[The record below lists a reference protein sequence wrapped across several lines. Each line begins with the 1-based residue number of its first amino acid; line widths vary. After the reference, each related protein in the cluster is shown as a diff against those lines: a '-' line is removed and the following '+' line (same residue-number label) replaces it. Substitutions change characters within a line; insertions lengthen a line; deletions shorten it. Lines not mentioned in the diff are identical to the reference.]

1 MTFLLD
7 HDTPDDLT
15 YSLEGLGHKVVYLR
29 NVLSKRTPDPE
40 ILAYA
45 NQEGF
50 VVITC
55 NRDDYLA
62 LGRTVPHQGINILLR
77 KKTRVDERAALVHL
91 LDRADDSAISNNIN
105 FA

>member
-15 YSLEGLGHKVVYLR
+15 YSLEGLGHKAIYLR
-29 NVLSKRTPDPE
+29 DVLPKRTGDPE

-45 NQEGF
+45 HQRKYI
-50 VVITC
+50 VITC
-55 NRDDYLA
+55 NRDDFLA
-62 LGRTVPHQGINILLR
+62 LGKSMPHCGIIILRR
-77 KKTRVDERAALVHL
+77 KLTRVSERAALVHL
-91 LDRADDSAISNNIN
+91 LDRAGESGIVNNIN